1 MPVIIFDS
9 DVNDNFIICSALK
22 EMLASWDN
30 LRVVGEEQAET
41 IKKQD
46 TELTELRDDK
56 KDIESKYEVTFCS
69 VALPI
74 LSNLIAPIDTT
85 VVLK

>member
-1 MPVIIFDS
+1 MPDIIF